1 MAWRGSRRG
10 GGVGSARERRG
21 DGVERDD
28 TLPRGA
34 SGTASAPRP
43 AWASVEALGLGLRPA
58 RGGWAAAA
66 PRVPRGP
73 PQLASERPLDGR
85 EHGRAT
91 TEPTAKPTA
100 EPKLTGTPSTR
111 SLGGRRGR
119 SRRGKRATGGRGP
132 GDTARDTAEKATTK
146 KKHAQVDLLTKARF
160 QQNRGLGGLVI
171 SPTRELS
178 LQIYNVLRELVGGSG
193 ASHTHGL
200 VIGGANRRG
209 EAERLVKGVCLL
221 VATPGRLLDHLQNT
235 SGFIYRNLLM
245 FVIDEADRLLEQGFE
260 EDLRGI
266 VKALPSQRQTA
277 LFSATQTRKVEDL
290 ARLAI
295 KSEPVYVGVHDS
307 EQHAT
312 VAGLEQGYVVVAPKD
327 RFRLLFTFLKRHRKK
342 EKVMVFFSSCNA
354 VKYYSDLL
362 NYVDVPV
369 QRRRPV

>member
-1 MAWRGSRRG
+1 MLWSRRWRGGRRPWPRQRLARLEAHLAARLGERPRAGRKRGRADG
-10 GGVGSARERRG
+10 GAYDRAQAHRYAIDAKWRA
-21 DGVERDD
+21 
-28 TLPRGA
+28 PRGLGG
-34 SGTASAPRP
+34 SG
-43 AWASVEALGLGLRPA
+43 A
-58 RGGWAAAA
+58 RG
-66 PRVPRGP
+66 
-73 PQLASERPLDGR
+73 
-85 EHGRAT
+85 
-91 TEPTAKPTA
+91 
-100 EPKLTGTPSTR
+100 
-111 SLGGRRGR
+111 LGGRGARGR
-119 SRRGKRATGGRGP
+119 SRRDEREQPAAAKKN
-132 GDTARDTAEKATTK
+132 TAKNT
-146 KKHAQVDLLTKARF
+146 QVDLLTKARF

-369 QRRRPV
+369 SRRRPV

>member
-1 MAWRGSRRG
+1 
-10 GGVGSARERRG
+10 VGAAGR
-21 DGVERDD
+21 
-28 TLPRGA
+28 
-34 SGTASAPRP
+34 
-43 AWASVEALGLGLRPA
+43 
-58 RGGWAAAA
+58 AAAA
-66 PRVPRGP
+66 PRARIESVV
-73 PQLASERPLDGR
+73 E
-85 EHGRAT
+85 T
-91 TEPTAKPTA
+91 TA
-100 EPKLTGTPSTR
+100 EPKAHRYAIDAKWRERPRTPR
-111 SLGGRRGR
+111 DRGE
-119 SRRGKRATGGRGP
+119 RATGGR
-132 GDTARDTAEKATTK
+132 K
-146 KKHAQVDLLTKARF
+146 KTPRNKTQVDLLTKARF

-295 KSEPVYVGVHDS
+295 KTDPVYVGVHDS

>member
-1 MAWRGSRRG
+1 MAWG
-10 GGVGSARERRG
+10 E
-21 DGVERDD
+21 
-28 TLPRGA
+28 TPRA
-34 SGTASAPRP
+34 
-43 AWASVEALGLGLRPA
+43 
-58 RGGWAAAA
+58 
-66 PRVPRGP
+66 PRGP
-73 PQLASERPLDGR
+73 PRRASSARRPGAR
-85 EHGRAT
+85 RS
-91 TEPTAKPTA
+91 PRPS
-100 EPKLTGTPSTR
+100 PKLTGTPSTR
-111 SLGGRRGR
+111 SGESGRGR
-119 SRRGKRATGGRGP
+119 GERATGGR
-132 GDTARDTAEKATTK
+132 KKNTT
-146 KKHAQVDLLTKARF
+146 KHAQVDLLTKARF

-295 KSEPVYVGVHDS
+295 KTDPVYVGVHDS